1 LYGSCLAKI
10 SLEKVW
16 TVALE
21 TGAKVLALNV
31 IECAA
36 SSQGMIEKR
45 NRLNLMI
52 KEHQEDRL

>member
-1 LYGSCLAKI
+1 M
-10 SLEKVW
+10 
-16 TVALE
+16 ALE

-36 SSQGMIEKR
+36 SSPGMIEKR